1 MTKYLIFALVIL
13 GLMLAIAGLALKKQ
27 IEMNG
32 EQRARIEEQ
41 AKAMKE
47 AEQMRLE
54 AEAATSQR
62 DKKLAQINETN
73 RRLQNEIT
81 KALAGDACADR
92 PIPAALDK
100 LLHERAPKAGEGVP
114 ASNPAT
120 GQGNPGMDRDDVG
133 RSG

>member
-81 KALAGDACADR
+81 KALAGDA
-92 PIPAALDK
+92 
-100 LLHERAPKAGEGVP
+100 
-114 ASNPAT
+114 
-120 GQGNPGMDRDDVG
+120 
-133 RSG
+133 